1 MLQALSM
8 WAAVLIVA
16 LSLIADLA
24 LMRYDPRIR
33 TSGKTLG

>member
-1 MLQALSM
+1 MLQAISM

-16 LSLIADLA
+16 LSLVGDLA

-33 TSGKTLG
+33 QGGKTIG